1 MNEKHIAQLEAQLE
15 LLVEGTFTNLFRKR
29 ITAHD
34 IAMKLARSLENTL
47 RYAHDSDDMR
57 PIAPDAYTI
66 QLHPQIHQ
74 KLSQN
79 SPQLLTSL
87 SQHIVDL
94 VAQSGYRLNVQPVVQ
109 LVADDKLAVAEVE
122 VEALH
127 TTEGQN
133 TTQSMQPIL
142 APKQQAPKNPQ
153 LIINEGE
160 RIIELKGSLLNV
172 GRADDNHIILDD
184 PFCSRHHLQLRLR
197 FGSYTLFDVDS
208 RAGTTVNNIPVAEH
222 QLQSGDVIKIGH
234 TQLVYLT
241 HSDKSN
247 TNSTTQSLDPVIF

>member
-1 MNEKHIAQLEAQLE
+1 MNEKHIANIEAQLE

-29 ITAHD
+29 VTAHD

-47 RYAHDSDDMR
+47 RYAQDNDER

-66 QLHPQIHQ
+66 HLHPKVQE

-79 SPQLLTSL
+79 GSQIVSSL

-94 VAQSGYRLNVQPVVQ
+94 VAQSGYRLNAEPVVQ
-109 LVADDKLAVAEVE
+109 LIADTDLTIGEVE

-127 TTEGQN
+127 TTDGQN
-133 TTQSMQPIL
+133 TTQSMQPI
-142 APKQQAPKNPQ
+142 ATSKHQTPKKPQ

-160 RIIELKGSLLNV
+160 RIIELKETILNI

-208 RAGTTVNNIPVAEH
+208 RAGTTVNNIRVAEH
-222 QLQSGDVIKIGH
+222 QLQSGDVIKVGH

-247 TNSTTQSLDPVIF
+247 TSNTTQSLDPVTF